1 MLMIKSPKSQAKTN
15 TLIKK
20 PVIFF
25 KMPIL
30 YVVSAWVWML
40 RNVLEIRDEVDLKM
54 PTENLQTM
62 EGNTS
67 HHVTIS
73 DCVRSVSDCSAWWN
87 RATYER

>member
-54 PTENLQTM
+54 PTENLQAM